1 MKKSNYLLILS
12 ALMLCNPVFAQEE
25 TKKIVY
31 SIKPSKAFDITGK
44 PILDKEGKAKFE
56 LKADDAIKALC
67 GFAKIESYSIDNDV
81 MELPGKYINLSN
93 TDLSI
98 LTEMV
103 LRSFGLE
110 INKIVFENGTAFY
123 EFRKSSKKNIL
134 SEPIKK

>member
-12 ALMLCNPVFAQEE
+12 ALMLCSPVIAQEGI
-25 TKKIVY
+25 KKTVY

-56 LKADDAIKALC
+56 LKAEDAIKALC
-67 GFAKIESYSIDNDV
+67 GFAKIQSYSIDNEV

-123 EFRKSSKKNIL
+123 EFRKSSKKIVVPDL
-134 SEPIKK
+134 KK